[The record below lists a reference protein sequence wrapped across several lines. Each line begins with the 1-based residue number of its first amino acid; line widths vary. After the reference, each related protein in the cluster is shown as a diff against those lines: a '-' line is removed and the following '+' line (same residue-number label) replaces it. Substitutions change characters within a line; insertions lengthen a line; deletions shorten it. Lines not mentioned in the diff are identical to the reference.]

1 MIKEDGVHDIEC
13 KIKNQNSH
21 LDLQELRNNPS
32 NNNPDSYG
40 IDFTSF
46 MKKRTD
52 KLALENLHLKP
63 KEIWDKLSEELNAIQ
78 PT

>member
-1 MIKEDGVHDIEC
+1 MIKEDGVHDVER
-13 KIKNQNSH
+13 KIKNQNSRQA
-21 LDLQELRNNPS
+21 LQELHNNS
-32 NNNPDSYG
+32 NNNNPDSYG

-63 KEIWDKLSEELNAIQ
+63 KEIRKNFLKS
-78 PT
+78 